1 VDSSWYF
8 LRYLDPRNDEVP
20 FDPDKVSAWMPM
32 NQYSGGI
39 THAVMHLIY
48 ARFFQKVLMDMGMLK
63 DPEPFP
69 RLLNQ
74 GMITMGGRAMS
85 KSRGNLVEPVAA
97 FDRYGPDALRLYML
111 FSGPPEQDFDWPP
124 EGVEAIGRVT
134 APWLQRVWRLAEDV
148 RAIDHGDDAD
158 GVLEAELRRALHR
171 TIKVVTHDYEAFSFN
186 TAIARMQEL
195 VNEALRYRSAG
206 GSNKSVLVEL
216 VEALMKMLAPMAPY
230 LTEEQWHLYG
240 HEDSIHLSSWPAFEE
255 DLTVQNEI
263 TMIVQVNGKVRETI
277 DVPVSI
283 TEDEMRERALSSE
296 KIKGYL
302 AGKEPTKV
310 IIKPP
315 KLVSLVV
322 K

>member
-1 VDSSWYF
+1 
-8 LRYLDPRNDEVP
+8 
-20 FDPDKVSAWMPM
+20 
-32 NQYSGGI
+32 
-39 THAVMHLIY
+39 
-48 ARFFQKVLMDMGMLK
+48 
-63 DPEPFP
+63 
-69 RLLNQ
+69 
-74 GMITMGGRAMS
+74 
-85 KSRGNLVEPVAA
+85 
-97 FDRYGPDALRLYML
+97 
-111 FSGPPEQDFDWPP
+111 
-124 EGVEAIGRVT
+124 
-134 APWLQRVWRLAEDV
+134 
-148 RAIDHGDDAD
+148 
-158 GVLEAELRRALHR
+158 
-171 TIKVVTHDYEAFSFN
+171 VVTRDYEAFSFN

-206 GSNKSVLVEL
+206 GSNRSVLVEL
-216 VEALMKMLAPMAPY
+216 VESLMKMLAPMAPY

-240 HEDSIHLSSWPAFEE
+240 HEDSIHLSAWPAFDE

-302 AGKEPTKV
+302 NGKEPMKV